1 MTVRHIIGV
10 NNFNY
15 RSYRHAHKIGGH
27 NGAYYYAKEIEEN
40 IIPLVKTDR
49 HWDLLGMKMTNHFD
63 HSLIFI
69 HHCREM
75 DRVYPWLKKYNDI
88 VLVVSQQHVYD
99 WAIENGYKAILL
111 PLSIDVKYVEQF
123 KTEKTKDSCYVGNRW
138 AFKKAD
144 EEANIPDDVDFQPPN
159 MPREE
164 LLKFIAPYRKCYAI
178 GRCALEAKVL
188 GCEIMPWYF
197 RYPDPEH
204 WKVLDNSD
212 AAKILQEELDKLDLN
227 YEY

>member
-1 MTVRHIIGV
+1 MSIVIGT
-10 NNFNY
+10 NNLQY
-15 RSYRHAHKIGGH
+15 RSYRKAFKSGGH
-27 NGAYYYAKEIEEN
+27 NGAYYYAKEIEKN
-40 IIPLVKTDR
+40 IIPLVKTNR
-49 HWDLLGMKMTNHFD
+49 HWDLLGMRLTNHLN

-69 HHCREM
+69 HHCLEM
-75 DRVYPWLKKYNDI
+75 DKVYFWLKRYNDV

-123 KTEKTKDSCYVGNRW
+123 KAEKTKDACYVGNRW
-138 AFKKAD
+138 AFKKTD
-144 EEANIPDDVDFQPPN
+144 EDANIPEGVDFQPPN

-164 LLKFIAPYRKCYAI
+164 LLKFMAPYRKCYAI

-188 GCEIMPWYF
+188 GCEIMPWHF

-204 WKVLDNSD
+204 WKVLDNSE
-212 AAKILQEELDKLDLN
+212 AAKILQQELDKIDN
-227 YEY
+227 PQ